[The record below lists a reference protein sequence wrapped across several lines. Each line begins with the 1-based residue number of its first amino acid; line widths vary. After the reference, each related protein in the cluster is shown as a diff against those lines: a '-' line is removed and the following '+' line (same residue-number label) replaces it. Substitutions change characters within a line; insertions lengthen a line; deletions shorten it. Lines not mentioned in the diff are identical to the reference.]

1 MLWKNTKHFS
11 DKKYNDLIL
20 KQVFY
25 ILFNFLH
32 KFVTNYVNCFNVL

>member
-1 MLWKNTKHFS
+1 MLWKNTKHLS

-20 KQVFY
+20 KQVSY

-32 KFVTNYVNCFNVL
+32 KFCDELCQLF